1 MAESRHGTNQAIAHP
16 KAAGYPAPRKAAD
29 YIAMN

>member
-16 KAAGYPAPRKAAD
+16 QRAGLPGPRRRRT
-29 YIAMN
+29 ISPWT